1 MNKKW
6 YLLVVLAL
14 LTTLALVAC
23 GGGATNTTEEPAVPA
38 ATEAAP
44 VEEAAPAE
52 EVAEPTEAPV
62 EEPTEAPMEE
72 PTEAPMEEPTEA
84 PAAVEPAGTLR
95 IWADDTRAP
104 ILQDLADEVL
114 AAYNLELVVELKS
127 AIRDDFQVAAPL
139 GEGPDIIVIAHDQAG
154 TLVDN
159 GLLAPVD
166 LGDKEADFAPKALE
180 ACTFDGELYCVPY
193 ATENLAFFY
202 NTDLVETAPTTWDE
216 VVSTGEAL
224 MDEGK
229 TTYIMAVTG
238 TTYDAYPLFTSFGGY
253 IFGKDA
259 DGNWNPEDLGV
270 DSEGMIAGV
279 QWLADGVANGDLPAD
294 WDWANNHAL
303 FETGEAPFIMAGPWA
318 LSRIRESG
326 IPYAITSFP
335 DNGYPFAGTQG
346 FFISAQSE
354 NILLAQAFLNEFI
367 ANTDTQ
373 LALYEVGQR
382 PPAYLPALEQVD
394 DPDLVAMAAAGE
406 NATMMPAIPAM
417 GSVWGNWNDAVVL
430 ARDGKQDAKSAMED
444 AGTKIRAL
452 IANPLTGMVNVPG
465 SYQAQA
471 GCPGDWQPE
480 CTVTAMTMGDDGLYT
495 SGPFSL
501 TAGDY
506 EVKVALDGSWTTNYG
521 VDGAPDGDNYT
532 FTLDADGDVSFVY
545 DPATKLLEIVLP

>member
-6 YLLVVLAL
+6 YFLVILMLLAS
-14 LTTLALVAC
+14 LALVAC
-23 GGGATNTTEEPAVPA
+23 GGATETAEEPAVPA

-44 VEEAAPAE
+44 VEEP
-52 EVAEPTEAPV
+52 APV
-62 EEPTEAPMEE
+62 EEVAPTEEPMEE
-72 PTEAPMEEPTEA
+72 PTEEPMEEPTEEPMEEPTA
-84 PAAVEPAGTLR
+84 EPVAVEPAGTLR

-104 ILQDLADEVL
+104 ILQNLAPQVL
-114 AAYNLELVVELKS
+114 EAYNLELVVELKS

-154 TLVDN
+154 TLVSN
-159 GLLAPVD
+159 GLLATVD
-166 LGDKEADFAPKALE
+166 MAGKEADFAPKSLE
-180 ACTFDGELYCVPY
+180 ACTFDGELYCMPY
-193 ATENLAFFY
+193 ATENMAFFY
-202 NTDLVETAPTTWDE
+202 NTDMVETAPATWEE
-216 VVSTGEAL
+216 VLTVGRELVEAGE
-224 MDEGK
+224 
-229 TTYIMAVTG
+229 TTYVMAVTG
-238 TTYDAYPLFTSFGGY
+238 TTYDAYPLFTSLGGY
-253 IFGKDA
+253 IFGQDEN
-259 DGNWNPEDLGV
+259 GNWNPEDLGI

-279 QWLADGVANGDLPAD
+279 QWLADGVANGDFPAD

-318 LSRIRESG
+318 LGRLRESG
-326 IPYAITSFP
+326 IPYAISNFP
-335 DNGYPFAGTQG
+335 DGGYPFAGTQG
-346 FFISAQSE
+346 FFINAQSD
-354 NILLAQAFLNEFI
+354 NVLLAQAFLSEFI
-367 ANTDTQ
+367 ANVDTQ
-373 LALYEVGQR
+373 MALYEVGQR

-430 ARDGKQDAKSAMED
+430 ARDGKQDAEAAMLD
-444 AGTKIRAL
+444 AGAKIRAL

-480 CTVTAMTMGDDGLYT
+480 CAATAMTMGDDGLYV

-501 TAGDY
+501 TAGEY
-506 EVKVALDGSWTTNYG
+506 EAKVALDGSWTTNYG
-521 VDGAPDGDNYT
+521 VDGAPDGDNYK
-532 FTLDADGDVSFVY
+532 FTLEADGDVSFVY

>member
-1 MNKKW
+1 MKNRKW
-6 YLLVVLAL
+6 YLLLVMMLMGAL
-14 LTTLALVAC
+14 LLAAC
-23 GGGATNTTEEPAVPA
+23 GGAEPVEEPAVEEPATAEEPVVEEPA
-38 ATEAAP
+38 A
-44 VEEAAPAE
+44 EEPAAE
-52 EVAEPTEAPV
+52 EPAV
-62 EEPTEAPMEE
+62 EEPTEEPAAE
-72 PTEAPMEEPTEA
+72 PTEVPAEEP
-84 PAAVEPAGTLR
+84 AAAAPAGTLR

-114 AAYNLELVVELKS
+114 ATYNLELVVELKS

-166 LGDKEADFAPKALE
+166 LGGKEADFASKALE
-180 ACTFDGELYCVPY
+180 ACTFDGVLYCMPY
-193 ATENLAFFY
+193 ATENMAFFY

-216 VVSTGEAL
+216 VLSVGQAL
-224 MDEGK
+224 MAEG
-229 TTYIMAVTG
+229 TTNYVMAVTG

-253 IFGKDA
+253 IFGKDDA
-259 DGNWNPEDLGV
+259 GNWDPEDLGV
-270 DSEGMIAGV
+270 DSEGMIEGV

-303 FETGEAPFIMAGPWA
+303 FETGETPFIMAGPWA
-318 LSRIRESG
+318 LGRFRDSG
-326 IPYAITSFP
+326 VPYAIANFP
-335 DNGYPFAGTQG
+335 DGGYPFAGTQG
-346 FFISAQSE
+346 FFINAQSE
-354 NILLAQAFLNEFI
+354 NVLLAQAFLGEFI
-367 ANTDTQ
+367 ASVDTQ

-382 PPAYLPALEQVD
+382 PPAYLPALAEVD
-394 DPDLVAMAAAGE
+394 DPDLIAMAAAGE
-406 NATMMPAIPAM
+406 NANMMPAIPAM

-430 ARDGKQDAKSAMED
+430 ARDGKQEAADAMAD
-444 AGTKIRAL
+444 AGSKIRAL

-480 CTVTAMTMGDDGLYT
+480 CSVTAMTMGDDGLYT
-495 SGPFSL
+495 SGPFAL

-506 EVKVALDGSWTTNYG
+506 EAKVALDGSWTTNYG
-521 VDGAPDGDNYT
+521 VDGELDGPNYP
-532 FTLDADGDVSFVY
+532 FSLAADGEVSFIY

>member
-6 YLLVVLAL
+6 YMLVVLMLFAA
-14 LTTLALVAC
+14 LALVAC
-23 GGGATNTTEEPAVPA
+23 GGGATETAEEPAAPA

-52 EVAEPTEAPV
+52 EEVAPTE
-62 EEPTEAPMEE
+62 EPMEE
-72 PTEAPMEEPTEA
+72 PTEEPMAEPTEEPMEEPTAE

-114 AAYNLELVVELKS
+114 AAYSLELVVELKS

-154 TLVDN
+154 TLVAN

-166 LGDKEADFAPKALE
+166 LGDKAADFAPKALE
-180 ACTFDGELYCVPY
+180 ACTFDGVLYCMPY
-193 ATENLAFFY
+193 ATENMAFFY
-202 NTDLVETAPTTWDE
+202 NTDMVETPPTTWDE
-216 VVSTGEAL
+216 VLTMGRELVEAGE
-224 MDEGK
+224 
-229 TTYIMAVTG
+229 TTYVMAVTG

-253 IFGKDA
+253 IFGQDEN
-259 DGNWNPEDLGV
+259 GNWNPEDLGV
-270 DSEGMIAGV
+270 DNEGMIEGV

-318 LSRIRESG
+318 LGRIRESG
-326 IPYAITSFP
+326 IPYAITGFP
-335 DNGYPFAGTQG
+335 GGGYPFAGTQG
-346 FFISAQSE
+346 FFINAQSE

-367 ANTDTQ
+367 ASVDTQ
-373 LALYEVGQR
+373 LALFEVGQR

-394 DPDLVAMAAAGE
+394 DADLVMMAEAGTE
-406 NATMMPAIPAM
+406 ATMMPAIPAM
-417 GSVWGNWNDAVVL
+417 GSVWGNWNDSVVL
-430 ARDGKQDAKSAMED
+430 ARDGKQDAASAMAD
-444 AGTKIRAL
+444 AGAKIRAL

-480 CTVTAMTMGDDGLYT
+480 CTVTAMTMGEDGLYT

-521 VDGAPDGDNYT
+521 VDGAPDGDNYK
-532 FTLDADGDVSFVY
+532 FTLEADGDVSFVY

>member
-1 MNKKW
+1 MKNKKW
-6 YLLVVLAL
+6 YLLLVMML
-14 LTTLALVAC
+14 LGAFMLVAC
-23 GGGATNTTEEPAVPA
+23 GGNQPA
-38 ATEAAP
+38 AEPTA
-44 VEEAAPAE
+44 EAAPAVQE
-52 EVAEPTEAPV
+52 PATEAPTEAPM
-62 EEPTEAPMEE
+62 EEPTEVPMEE
-72 PTEAPMEEPTEA
+72 PTEAPMEEPTAEPTA
-84 PAAVEPAGTLR
+84 EPAAAEPAGTLR

-114 AAYNLELVVELKS
+114 ATYNLELVVELKS

-166 LGDKEADFAPKALE
+166 LGDKAGDFAPKALE
-180 ACTFDGELYCVPY
+180 ACTFDGVLYCMPY

-202 NTDLVETAPTTWDE
+202 NTDRVETPPTTWDD
-216 VVSTGEAL
+216 VVSMGEAL
-224 MDEGK
+224 MAEGK

-238 TTYDAYPLFTSFGGY
+238 TTYDAYPLYTSFGGY

-270 DSEGMIAGV
+270 DSPGMIEGV
-279 QWLADGVANGDLPAD
+279 QWLADGVAKGDLPAD

-303 FETGEAPFIMAGPWA
+303 FETGESPFIMAGPWA
-318 LSRIRESG
+318 LGRIRESG
-326 IPYAITSFP
+326 IPYAITDFP
-335 DNGYPFAGTQG
+335 SDGYPFAGTQG
-346 FFISAQSE
+346 FFINAQSE
-354 NILLAQAFLNEFI
+354 NVLLAQAFLSEFI
-367 ANTDTQ
+367 ANVDTQ

-394 DPDLVAMAAAGE
+394 DPDLIAMAAAGE

-430 ARDGKQDAKSAMED
+430 ARDGKQTAAEAMADAA
-444 AGTKIRAL
+444 TKIRAL

-480 CTVTAMTMGDDGLYT
+480 CDVTAMTMGDDGLYH
-495 SGPFSL
+495 SGPFTL

-532 FTLDADGDVSFVY
+532 FTLDADGDVSFTY
-545 DPATKLLEIVLP
+545 DPATHLLDIVLP